1 MRIAA
6 ALVLVSSLAAGPAW
20 AQDPQPKPQ
29 AQPPQPE
36 KTQPPPDVETV
47 TINPNLLGVSISRI
61 QKRLFT
67 QQTFEQS
74 GLSPLHLEF
83 QVQVFG
89 EAPKIDVL
97 KGVDLLNGDAPG
109 TAPTH
114 QQMINF
120 WTPQEYSAPAL
131 PVSAMAFWLAEQ
143 IWKKSKKTACEEE
156 IAAYR
161 SMLMQGVNVAAPR
174 CANQ

>member
-1 MRIAA
+1 MRFVA
-6 ALVLVSSLAAGPAW
+6 ALVLVTSLAAGPAW
-20 AQDPQPKPQ
+20 AQAAQQAQP
-29 AQPPQPE
+29 QPPQPE

-67 QQTFEQS
+67 QETLEQS

-89 EAPKIDVL
+89 SAPKIDVL
-97 KGVDLLNGDAPG
+97 KGVDLFNGPVPG
-109 TAPTH
+109 TAPSH
-114 QQMINF
+114 QQMIDF
-120 WTPQEYSAPAL
+120 WTPQAYSAPAL
-131 PVSAMAFWLAEQ
+131 PVSAIAFFLAQQ
-143 IWKKSKKTACEEE
+143 IWKKSQKTACEEE

-161 SMLMQGVNVAAPR
+161 SLLMQGVNVAAPR
-174 CANQ
+174 CANK